1 MAIGKI
7 LDLSDKISAGLIFGV
22 HFEKKSKKRK
32 KCFQKKPIL
41 YCCMIEKI
49 FFSKTK
55 DEIDYNKRSKTM
67 PMPVS

>member
-1 MAIGKI
+1 MQYSIYPTRSPQGE
-7 LDLSDKISAGLIFGV
+7 IFGV
-22 HFEKKSKKRK
+22 DFEKNQKNVKNVSKKN
-32 KCFQKKPIL
+32 L
-41 YCCMIEKI
+41 YCIVVWLKKY

>member
-1 MAIGKI
+1 MAVGKI
-7 LDLSDKISAGLIFGV
+7 LDLGDKISAGGNIWGSFW
-22 HFEKKSKKRK
+22 KKSKNRK

-41 YCCMIEKI
+41 YVVWLKKY